1 MPLAIIELF
10 DSLRGAPPLLRISP
24 ARTRFPF
31 SNLTGKTRK
40 IPRRNVGGGSAL
52 PALPRKVKTSFRS
65 TYPAGK
71 KSEHFLPAAHEL
83 TRDQPIQ
90 CGRER
95 YIGEGGFGARE
106 RDTQR
111 LSYVAFFWYFS
122 WRSKKSTYAPCSEKY
137 NSPAPITSEIAK
149 RSRNLC
155 RSAFTHFSSHS
166 LTWLAFSY
174 SFK

>member
-122 WRSKKSTYAPCSEKY
+122 WRTKKSTFAPHNDRQLLLQPVIRNHPFCVCSLVAVLLVDLFIL
-137 NSPAPITSEIAK
+137 P
-149 RSRNLC
+149 
-155 RSAFTHFSSHS
+155 SAQSNV
-166 LTWLAFSY
+166 
-174 SFK
+174 